1 MSALVAVFLALGA
14 AWALQWWL
22 TYQQARRFTR
32 ALRELRAEGRTAV
45 GMARRRGRRAYV
57 ALAVDDDGVV
67 VGALQLSGSTVF
79 AGPRPAPA
87 LVGRTLPQLSSPDG
101 TLPAKAA
108 AHAASFLYRKR
119 AQPKG
124 GESGIV
130 TPLSPAPS
138 QGDENA
144 AGC

>member
-1 MSALVAVFLALGA
+1 VNAIVAVFLALGA

-22 TYQQARRFTR
+22 TFQQARRFQR
-32 ALRELRAEGRTAV
+32 ALRDLRGAGRTAV

-57 ALAVDDDGVV
+57 ALAVDDDDVV
-67 VGALQLSGSTVF
+67 VGALQLAGRTVF
-79 AGPRPAPA
+79 AGPRPVPA
-87 LVGRTLPQLSSPDG
+87 LIGRTLRQLSTPDD

-119 AQPKG
+119 SRPKG

-144 AGC
+144 AGS